1 MRRFL
6 LLLVATAL
14 TMTVV
19 LPAAAAELEDR
30 WGVQLEG
37 GYWKL
42 VGGHWDYS
50 NVAKFTGLSVRRGL
64 TPSWIA
70 ELSYRYGTIRPG
82 VASPSEEAGWTTNG
96 FGTLV
101 TEIHNPTLNVQYLFL
116 PDSSFRPYLGA
127 GLGVTSWRVIQ
138 TDTDPEF
145 FPQGT
150 TVQGFGTDNHD
161 EYQTLKKANFTIA
174 LELGAEWFLASSFSL
189 RLGGRYEILTGSN
202 LDNVGLSSDDMYDSW
217 EYVDANRG
225 LVQGYLG
232 ATLWFG
238 GGKDSDKDG
247 LDDKHDACP
256 RAAEDYDGF
265 EDEDG
270 CPDYDNDQDGIA
282 DIDDPCPLDPE
293 DFDGFQDDDGCP
305 DPDNDG
311 DGVIDAR
318 DGCPDEA
325 EDFDG
330 FQDGDGCPDPD
341 NDGDGVLDAADACP
355 DTPAGTPVDASGCAV
370 VATSAVVVVPLVVPT
385 RDEGLVLEGVS
396 FKSGSAQLTAE
407 SIGVLSRVA
416 DDFKSHP
423 EIRVEVRGH
432 TDSTGAADTNRDL
445 SQRRAMAVRDV
456 LIQLGVSP
464 SRVTAM
470 GYGEDRPI
478 APNDT
483 RDGRAKNRRVELVRI
498 D

>member
-6 LLLVATAL
+6 LLLVVTAL
-14 TMTVV
+14 AMTTVF
-19 LPAAAAELEDR
+19 PATAAELEGR
-30 WGVQLEG
+30 WGAQLEG

-42 VGGHWDYS
+42 VEGYWDYS
-50 NVAKFTGLSVRRGL
+50 NVAKFTGLSIRRGI
-64 TPSWIA
+64 TPTWVA

-82 VASPSEEAGWTTNG
+82 VADPSQEAGSTTKG

-116 PDSSFRPYLGA
+116 PDASFRPYLGA
-127 GLGVTSWRVIQ
+127 GLGVTSWRVIE
-138 TDTDPEF
+138 TNTDPEF
-145 FPQGT
+145 FPKGT
-150 TVQGFGTDNHD
+150 TVQGYAMGS
-161 EYQTLKKANFTIA
+161 EQYETLEKTNFTFA
-174 LELGAEWFLASSFSL
+174 VELGAEWFLASSFSL
-189 RLGGRYEILTGSN
+189 RLGGRYEILTGN
-202 LDNVGLSSDDMYDSW
+202 DLDNVGLSSQNMYDSW
-217 EYVDANRG
+217 EYVDANKG
-225 LVQGYLG
+225 LAQGYIG

-238 GGKDSDKDG
+238 GAKDSDKDG

-270 CPDYDNDQDGIA
+270 CPDYDNDQDGIP
-282 DIDDPCPLDPE
+282 DSDDPCPLDAE
-293 DFDGFQDDDGCP
+293 DHDGFQDDDGCP

-311 DGVIDAR
+311 DGIIDAR

-325 EDFDG
+325 EDVDG
-330 FQDGDGCPDPD
+330 FEDGDGCPEPD
-341 NDGDGVLDAADACP
+341 NDGDGVLDAADSCP
-355 DTPAGTPVDASGCAV
+355 DTPAGTPVGADGCAV
-370 VATSAVVVVPLVVPT
+370 TTTSAVVVAAAVVPV
-385 RDEGLVLEGVS
+385 DDGVVLEGVA

-416 DDFKSHP
+416 GDLKDNP
-423 EIRVEVRGH
+423 EVRVEVRGH
-432 TDSTGAADTNRDL
+432 TDSTGAADANRDL
-445 SQRRAMAVRDV
+445 SRRRAMAVRDV
-456 LIQLGVSP
+456 LIQLGVAP
-464 SRVTAM
+464 SRITAV

-483 RDGRAKNRRVELVRI
+483 REGREKNRRVELYQI